1 MTFEQ
6 MLIDWMPTW
15 IILIIIFG
23 SAIVYY
29 RIRTSYKKE
38 QMKEM
43 GKQKKKDE
51 TFEGAIG
58 GMLRDAPKN
67 LTQIE
72 SEIASI
78 RAQGLKDGIPEEQI
92 KKLTQRLESEKDM
105 LTYAVKYG
113 DMAKPLLKPLGLIIN
128 KVLGSI
134 GGT

>member
-6 MLIDWMPTW
+6 MLIDWTPTW
-15 IILIIIFG
+15 VILSILIIGFI
-23 SAIVYY
+23 AYY
-29 RIRTSYKKE
+29 RFRVNYKKA
-38 QMKEM
+38 QLTQQKTD
-43 GKQKKKDE
+43 QKKNE

-67 LTQIE
+67 LTQVE

-78 RAQGLKDGIPEEQI
+78 EAQGKKDGVPKEQI
-92 KKLTQRLESEKDM
+92 EKLTQRLNSEKDM

-113 DMAKPLLKPLGLIIN
+113 DMAKPLLKPVGLIIN
-128 KVLGSI
+128 KILGSI